1 MGISSGST
9 GYKSGYLLNIPK
21 VRYWN
26 YSCNIAVLKYIL
38 WIKRNMN
45 SFWNTYHSYYRPLLE
60 SVKESCNAAF
70 QVYSTAK
77 ECYSVCSDCKR

>member
-1 MGISSGST
+1 
-9 GYKSGYLLNIPK
+9 
-21 VRYWN
+21 
-26 YSCNIAVLKYIL
+26 
-38 WIKRNMN
+38 MN